1 MTKFLTKAALAATV
15 ATGLFAAPAMAAPA
29 GNADFTA
36 KAKIVKAVTLT
47 NGSDLDFGTTV
58 MNSTLVSANV
68 TVGNATGAVAVCG
81 STQLT
86 CSGVSGSA
94 DFLVSGGVAN
104 QAIVLSY
111 NAPPSVLTHSNGTN
125 SVGFTLDA
133 IENITLSATGTGS
146 FSVGGEITVVT
157 ATIDGDYSAIVNVVA
172 NYL

>member
-36 KAKIVKAVTLT
+36 KAKIVKPVTIANQT
-47 NGSDLDFGTTV
+47 DLDFGTVT
-58 MNSTLVSANV
+58 MNTSLISEKV
-68 TVGNATGAVAVCG
+68 TVADGAASVAVCG